1 MLFTKKN
8 SDQETLKI
16 PFVAISF
23 KSNLRMTGLL
33 TRIHLRST
41 PHLYMLQQKRTLIV
55 AVSRTLG

>member
-1 MLFTKKN
+1 MLFTKK

-33 TRIHLRST
+33 EVIQS
-41 PHLYMLQQKRTLIV
+41 IN
-55 AVSRTLG
+55 